1 MTVKPL
7 VQASMVLLALVLL
20 AGCGGKPQWTTSSS
34 AALRAYDEGVTHWQ
48 RFYYSEAQASFEKA
62 IAADSNFALPWGR
75 LAMLHMN
82 TLDEASARQESARAL
97 TLSSRATEH
106 EQLLVRLWYH
116 RARYENT
123 RAATLADSLVTQ
135 FPSDPEGF
143 LERGQLFEMEK
154 NLEAAADMYERSV
167 EADTGFALGVMSLG
181 YVFSN
186 LGEQD
191 KAVGS
196 MQRYIRMAPG
206 AADPLASY
214 ADILVRAGR
223 YDEALAQ
230 YRASL
235 AIKPDYWYSVREI
248 GTVYAILGRLR
259 LAEQQF
265 DSSMTMVPG
274 GPAARVVRLRL
285 HAYLDLMRGAYAA
298 AIDKL
303 NESVTVDSSVFG
315 NAVNLTY
322 ALAKL
327 HRFAEADSVI
337 RRSHEELI
345 QKHLTES
352 PAMQAYYVM
361 RARVLTEQHRYND
374 AEEACKSALEF
385 SSPLMRGTVYA
396 QLARIH
402 LAARDFESALDAV
415 EGALGVNP
423 NAPDALLTLVKI
435 YHGQGDT
442 RMVHEVGGRLLEL
455 WKDADPDFVRL
466 IELRALLGLPPQHS
480 TS

>member
-1 MTVKPL
+1 M
-7 VQASMVLLALVLL
+7 LL
-20 AGCGGKPQWTTSSS
+20 AGCGGEPRWTTSSPE
-34 AALRAYDEGVTHWQ
+34 ALRAYDEGVTHWQ
-48 RFYYSEAQASFEKA
+48 LFYYTEALASFQKS

-82 TLDEASARQESARAL
+82 TLDEASARRESARAL
-97 TLSSRATEH
+97 ALSTRATEH
-106 EQLLVRLWYH
+106 EQLLVRVWYH
-116 RARYENT
+116 RARYENAG
-123 RAATLADSLVTQ
+123 AAAVADSLIAQ
-135 FPSDPEGF
+135 YPNDPEGF

-181 YVFSN
+181 YVSSN

-191 KAVGS
+191 KAVGY

-235 AIKPDYWYSVREI
+235 VIKPDYWYSVREV

-259 LAEQQF
+259 EAEQQF
-265 DSSMTMVPG
+265 DSSMGMVPG
-274 GPAARVVRLRL
+274 GPSARVVRLRL
-285 HAYLDLMRGAYAA
+285 HAFLDIQRGAFAGA
-298 AIDKL
+298 VDKL
-303 NESVTVDSSVFG
+303 YESVAVDSSVFG

-327 HRFAEADSVI
+327 HRFAEADSLI
-337 RRSHEELI
+337 RRSREELG

-352 PAMQAYYVM
+352 PAMQAYHLM
-361 RARVLTEQHRYND
+361 RARVLAEEQHYKD
-374 AEEACKSALEF
+374 AEEACRSALEF
-385 SSPLMRGTVYA
+385 SSPLMRGAVYA

-423 NAPDALLTLVKI
+423 NTPDALLTLVKI
-435 YHGQGDT
+435 YHEQGDT
-442 RMVHEVGGRLLEL
+442 RMVREVGGRLLEL

-466 IELRALLGLPPQHS
+466 IELRALLGLPPQHV